1 MRRRG
6 VWADARAFVLVLAF
20 ALPWLAGG
28 ARAESH
34 LDAIVARGEIRIG
47 LINQPPFVKY
57 DPATQSWAGP
67 NHDMAKLFAE
77 AAGLKVSFVEL
88 NYSNVI
94 AGIQAGKVDAVLSP
108 FYATPKRTL
117 AVWYTIPYRYERSG
131 ILMRKERA
139 GKFNDLADLNKEGVN
154 LVVTTGSASERDA
167 VTYFPKATTK
177 VANFDSVLLEVQG
190 GRVDAWLTDMDTAA
204 LAASKNTD
212 WAVVWHP
219 EITFN
224 PTPMSFLVPRGD
236 AELAFMLNTAIQYYE
251 TQGTILEIENKWGMP
266 DWRKGKKAE

>member
-1 MRRRG
+1 ML
-6 VWADARAFVLVLAF
+6 WTTARTLVLF
-20 ALPWLAGG
+20 LTLTVPWLAH
-28 ARAESH
+28 AEHH
-34 LDAIVARGEIRIG
+34 LDAIVARGEIRVG

-57 DPATQSWAGP
+57 DPDTQTWSGP
-67 NHDMAKLFAE
+67 NYDMAKLFAD

-131 ILMRKERA
+131 VLTRKDRA
-139 GKFNDLADLNKEGVN
+139 DKFSNLADLNKEGVT

-167 VTYFPKATTK
+167 ATYFPKATMK
-177 VANFDSVLLEVQG
+177 LANFDSVLLEVQS
-190 GRVDAWLTDMDTAA
+190 GRADAWLTDMDTAA
-204 LAASKNTD
+204 LAASKNPD
-212 WAVVWHP
+212 WAAVWHP
-219 EITFN
+219 EINFN

-251 TQGTILEIENKWGMP
+251 TQGTILSIENKWGLP
-266 DWRKGKKAE
+266 DWRRGKKAE